1 MNRKVMT
8 ITSALLCVVICILI
22 INFSLAWFSVDIRS
36 GTDSLTFNIS
46 SDIEMVVAFAPD
58 DLKINLTPAKANK
71 GAVAAGY
78 TIGEG
83 ADVLTVNQD
92 KYIDEPATIG
102 VAKASMLYLGS
113 SGGVTS
119 NYRMKVSCGMYTGE
133 SGGVNVSSDVLYM
146 VLACGTGFKMDS
158 QWLLGNVDGSN
169 VREINSQYRTRIDEE
184 IYDEQSKQFVDY
196 NFQNDINDNEY
207 YLLDTNIKSPAL
219 LKEFG
224 IEGEWNNGEL
234 SQSSYTIVQ
243 DKMNFQFLVIAWY
256 NRVDELLDPEIQASD
271 KIVISLGISK
281 DGGN

>member
-1 MNRKVMT
+1 MNKKAML
-8 ITSALLCVVICILI
+8 ITSALLCTVICGLI
-22 INFSLAWFSVDIRS
+22 IGFSLAWFSIDIRS

-71 GAVAAGY
+71 GAVAAGL

-83 ADVLTVNQD
+83 ADVLTTNQD

-102 VAKASMLYLGS
+102 VARASMLYLGS
-113 SGGVTS
+113 SGGVSS

-133 SGGVNVSSDVLYM
+133 TGGVNISSDVLYM
-146 VLACGTGFKMDS
+146 VFACGTGFKMDDE
-158 QWLLGNVDGSN
+158 WLLGNIENSN

-184 IYDEQSKQFVDY
+184 IYDEQSKQFVSY
-196 NFQNDINDNEY
+196 NFQNDINDNAY
-207 YLLDTNIKSPAL
+207 YLLDTNIKSPSL

-224 IEGEWNNGEL
+224 IEGVWNNGEL
-234 SQSSYTIVQ
+234 AQSSYTIVE

-271 KIVISLGISK
+271 TIVISLGISK

>member
-83 ADVLTVNQD
+83 ADVLSVNQD

-133 SGGVNVSSDVLYM
+133 NGGVNVSSDVLYM

>member
-1 MNRKVMT
+1 MNRKAML
-8 ITSALLCVVICILI
+8 ITSALLCTVICGLI
-22 INFSLAWFSVDIRS
+22 IGFSLAWFSIDLRA

-71 GAVAAGY
+71 GAVAAGL

-83 ADVLTVNQD
+83 ADVLTTNQD

-113 SGGVTS
+113 SGGVSS

-133 SGGVNVSSDVLYM
+133 TGGVNIASDINYM
-146 VLACGTGFKMDS
+146 VFACGTGFIMDDA
-158 QWLLGNVDGSN
+158 WLLGNVENSK
-169 VREINSQYRTRIDEE
+169 VREINSQYRTRIEEE
-184 IYDEQSKQFVDY
+184 IYDEQSKQFVSY
-196 NFQNDINDNEY
+196 NFQNDINDNAY
-207 YLLDTNIKSPAL
+207 YLLDTNIKSPSL

-224 IEGEWNNGEL
+224 IKGVWNNGEL
-234 SQSSYTIVQ
+234 AQSSYTIVQ
-243 DKMNFQFLVIAWY
+243 EKMNFQFLVIAWY

-271 KIVISLGISK
+271 IIVISLGISK

>member
-281 DGGN
+281 DGVN

>member
-1 MNRKVMT
+1 MNKKAML
-8 ITSALLCVVICILI
+8 IISALLCTVICGLI
-22 INFSLAWFSVDIRS
+22 IGFSFAWFSADLRS
-36 GTDSLTFNIS
+36 GSDSLTFNIS

-83 ADVLTVNQD
+83 ADVLSVNQD
-92 KYIDEPATIG
+92 KYIGEPATIG

-133 SGGVNVSSDVLYM
+133 TGAVNVSSDVLYM

-158 QWLLGNVDGSN
+158 EWLLGNVANSK

-184 IYDEQSKQFVDY
+184 IYDEQSKQFVAY

-207 YLLDTNIKSPAL
+207 YLLDTNIKSPSL

-224 IEGEWNNGEL
+224 IEGVWNNGEL
-234 SQSSYTIVQ
+234 AQSSYTIVQ
-243 DKMNFQFLVIAWY
+243 DKMNFQFLIIAWY

-271 KIVISLGISK
+271 SIVISLGISK